1 MKKKLFHTSLAV
13 TAIGAV
19 IIIGIIFIQSIG
31 RGSSAVAIK
40 NLPPV
45 TAIYLNG
52 STLHFVCL
60 DTSKCF
66 ADVDL
71 GAKIKAIYQNEFNPH
86 LGFAYY
92 DENWILYML
101 IEGSFERF
109 LVKVDPRTGQVQILD
124 PTPFLEGL
132 SPGGMAIMI
141 QDKLVMA
148 TVDGKI
154 SIVQDDFSVKTIDIK
169 APILDIIETY
179 DSRVAAIS
187 AKSLLQNGKSQPKLL
202 LVDVNTGHVEE
213 EKIAN
218 PQKGDWWFLTV
229 DQAIQHLY
237 WLPNSKVLKA
247 FDLAAQKD
255 VLSVP
260 ISDGD
265 AWTYTTMTAKRY
277 QYHDI
282 WYYSRRILFSEGPYP
297 AMMVDMST
305 LKPIVNP
312 ADFLSKETDPTTFM
326 VSPFGDNFLIGTDS
340 HVFMVTPAGKVVKTF
355 AFPEGKG
362 RDYLLPEYRR

>member
-1 MKKKLFHTSLAV
+1 MKKKLFHTILAV
-13 TAIGAV
+13 TAFGAV
-19 IIIGIIFIQSIG
+19 VIIGIIFIQSIG
-31 RGSSAVAIK
+31 KYSSIVAIK
-40 NLPPV
+40 NLPSV
-45 TAIYLNG
+45 TATYLDG
-52 STLHFVCL
+52 STLRFDCL

-66 ADVDL
+66 TDVDL
-71 GAKIKAIYQNEFNPH
+71 GAKVKAAYQNEFNPH

-92 DENWILYML
+92 DENGMLYML

-169 APILDIIETY
+169 APIQDIIETF
-179 DSRVAAIS
+179 DSWVAAIS
-187 AKSLLQNGKSQPKLL
+187 ANSLLQNGKSQVKVF
-202 LVDVNTGHVEE
+202 LVDVNTSHVEE
-213 EKIAN
+213 VKIAN
-218 PQKGDWWFLTV
+218 PQEGDWWLLTV

-237 WLPNSKVLKA
+237 WLPNAKVLKA

-260 ISDGD
+260 LSDGD
-265 AWTYTTMTAKRY
+265 SWTYTTMTAKRY

-282 WYYSRRILFSEGPYP
+282 WYYSRRILFSERPYP

-305 LKPIVNP
+305 LKPIVSQ
-312 ADFLSKETDPTTFM
+312 ADFLSTETDPTTFM

-340 HVFMVTPAGKVVKTF
+340 HVFMVTPAGKVVKTY